1 MTSHTLNPTQ
11 KPNSQRAKC
20 SPYIIPMYIT
30 NNELNL
36 FEKMPTRKSSHNF
49 QNANRR
55 SKTSVKLPEFLLL
68 RGSSEENFGGSHEI
82 ELVQLPIRF
91 VVSAQ
96 RPINLFASSFDVVVV
111 RWGGG
116 FVVCAKGFLVKEPEP
131 V

>member
-1 MTSHTLNPTQ
+1 MKVN
-11 KPNSQRAKC
+11 
-20 SPYIIPMYIT
+20 
-30 NNELNL
+30 
-36 FEKMPTRKSSHNF
+36 
-49 QNANRR
+49 
-55 SKTSVKLPEFLLL
+55 PEFLLL

-82 ELVQLPIRF
+82 ELVQLPIGF

-111 RWGGG
+111 RWDGG